1 MFMARTAE
9 DACHLRAV
17 RRAAAGGTDDFG
29 GFAEVRRAHHRGA
42 YDSELFHIHAAELIK
57 AVDRA
62 SRDEQR
68 LPGTNLNRRCRQP
81 SR

>member
-57 AVDRA
+57 
-62 SRDEQR
+62 SGGPR
-68 LPGTNLNRRCRQP
+68 L
-81 SR
+81 